1 MQNKYIYDKYLIG
14 ADQLNQNAL
23 ILKIVLEFG
32 IKTKTNSHLMSS
44 PKYAFKPMIG
54 SILRA
59 SDKLIEKLIISGKPI
74 KRQI

>member
-1 MQNKYIYDKYLIG
+1 
-14 ADQLNQNAL
+14 
-23 ILKIVLEFG
+23 
-32 IKTKTNSHLMSS
+32 MSS

-74 KRQI
+74 KKANITPRIKRTAQKILYL